1 MRATLGS
8 AALSAAV
15 LLAACQEP
23 LAPPTSS
30 PSTPEFAAH
39 QITTSLGPAERA
51 ALLADKVNAGLAAK
65 GVSMRLGG
73 ATFFTIGQGVPEFRR
88 LRTGDRWQTRGLT

>member
-39 QITTSLGPAERA
+39 QITTSLGPAER
-51 ALLADKVNAGLAAK
+51 
-65 GVSMRLGG
+65 
-73 ATFFTIGQGVPEFRR
+73 
-88 LRTGDRWQTRGLT
+88 TR